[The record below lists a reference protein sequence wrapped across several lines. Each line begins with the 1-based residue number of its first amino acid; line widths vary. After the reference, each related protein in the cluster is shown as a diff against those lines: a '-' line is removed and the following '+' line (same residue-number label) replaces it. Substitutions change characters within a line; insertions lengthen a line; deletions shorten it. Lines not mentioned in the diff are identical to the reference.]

1 MSRFFMVQC
10 VDLGQFRSSNVKN
23 HGAKR

>member
-10 VDLGQFRSSNVKN
+10 VYSAYKSEDSLRLWLCY
-23 HGAKR
+23 